1 MTLCKPTYLAMSEE
15 TASGHNLERIGQLE
29 DVAGN
34 AARK

>member
-15 TASGHNLERIGQLE
+15 TASGHNLERGTTQ

-34 AARK
+34 AAFK